1 MSQSERNK
9 DKQIGWIISLS
20 IHALVVLLFFF
31 VMAWRA
37 PDPPLPEY
45 GIELNFGL
53 EAGSGSNQPTVTP
66 TPPTEEDEGEPEEQ
80 IEEVLEEAIDAPQEA
95 DPFEETAIE
104 ELPDSQQED
113 SPVETQPAEEQ
124 TPVDPVEEEIIEEAK
139 PISEPIIE
147 EQKEEPKVEEKVI
160 NPQATYPGASSQ
172 GNKEDVAG
180 DVGDPEGSVD
190 SRALYGKS
198 GGGNDGPS
206 LDLAGWRWD
215 YQPNPNDNSNENGK
229 IVFEIKIDDNGEV
242 VGVNTI
248 ETTVSPGV
256 LQIYQREVEKL
267 TFSQINGNAIAAP
280 ISTGK
285 ITFII
290 KSQ

>member
-1 MSQSERNK
+1 MSLSEKNK
-9 DKQIGWIISLS
+9 DKQIGWIVSLT

-45 GIELNFGL
+45 GIELNFGMD
-53 EAGSGSNQPTVTP
+53 AGFGDDQPTVQP
-66 TPPTEEDEGEPEEQ
+66 TLPTEEDEGEPEEQ
-80 IEEVLEEAIDAPQEA
+80 IEEVQEDAVEEAQEA
-95 DPFEETAIE
+95 EPIEESAIE
-104 ELPDSQQED
+104 ELIDSQQED
-113 SPVETQPAEEQ
+113 SPVETKPAEEA
-124 TPVDPVEEEIIEEAK
+124 TPVVPVEEKIIEKAT
-139 PISEPIIE
+139 PVSEPEIE
-147 EQKEEPKVEEKVI
+147 KPKEEPKVEENVV
-160 NPQATYPGASSQ
+160 NPNATYPGASSQ
-172 GNKEDVAG
+172 GNKENTAG

-198 GGGNDGPS
+198 GGGNGGPS

-215 YQPNPNDNSNENGK
+215 YQPNPNDNSKENGK
-229 IVFEIKIDDNGEV
+229 IVFEIKVDNNGDV
-242 VGVNTI
+242 IGVKMI
-248 ETTVSPGV
+248 EKTVSATV
-256 LQIYQREVEKL
+256 EKLYRQEVEKL

-290 KSQ
+290 KSK

>member
-1 MSQSERNK
+1 MALSKKNK
-9 DKQIGWIISLS
+9 DKQIGWIISFS
-20 IHALVVLLFFF
+20 VHALVILLFFF

-53 EAGSGSNQPTVTP
+53 EAGSGFDQPTVTP
-66 TPPTEEDEGEPEEQ
+66 TAPSEEDEGEPEEQ
-80 IEEVLEEAIDAPQEA
+80 IVEEQEDVVEEPPEA
-95 DPFEETAIE
+95 EPVEESVVE

-113 SPVETQPAEEQ
+113 SPIETQPAEEQ
-124 TPVDPVEEEIIEEAK
+124 TPEVPVIEEIEEEIK
-139 PISEPIIE
+139 PISEPVVE
-147 EQKEEPKVEEKVI
+147 EPKEEPKVEEKVVDS
-160 NPQATYPGASSQ
+160 NALYPGAASQ
-172 GNKEDVAG
+172 GSKDNTAG

-198 GGGNDGPS
+198 GGGDGGPS

-215 YQPNPNDNSNENGK
+215 SQPNVNDNSKENGK
-229 IVFEIKIDDNGEV
+229 IVFEITVDNNGDV
-242 VGVNTI
+242 IGVKMI
-248 ETTVSPGV
+248 EKTVSATV
-256 LQIYQREVEKL
+256 EQLYRREVEKL

-280 ISTGK
+280 ISIGK

-290 KSQ
+290 KSK

>member
-9 DKQIGWIISLS
+9 DKQIGWIVSLS

-53 EAGSGSNQPTVTP
+53 EAGFGSDQPTVTP

-80 IEEVLEEAIDAPQEA
+80 IEEVQEEAIEEPQEA
-95 DPFEETAIE
+95 EPIEETAIE

-113 SPVETQPAEEQ
+113 SPVETQPTEEQ
-124 TPVDPVEEEIIEEAK
+124 TPVDPVEEEIIEKAK

-147 EQKEEPKVEEKVI
+147 TPKEEPKVEEKVI
-160 NPQATYPGASSQ
+160 NPKATYPGSSSQ

-198 GGGNDGPS
+198 GGGNGGPS
-206 LDLAGWRWD
+206 LDLAGWIWD
-215 YQPNPNDNSNENGK
+215 YQPNPNDNSKENGK
-229 IVFEIKIDDNGEV
+229 IVFEIKIDNNGDV
-242 VGVNTI
+242 IGVRMI
-248 ETTVSPGV
+248 EKTVSATV
-256 LQIYQREVEKL
+256 EKLYRQEVEKL

>member
-53 EAGSGSNQPTVTP
+53 EAGSGSDQPTVTP

-80 IEEVLEEAIDAPQEA
+80 IEEIQEEAIDEPQEA
-95 DPFEETAIE
+95 EPIEETAIE

-113 SPVETQPAEEQ
+113 SPVETQPSEEQ
-124 TPVDPVEEEIIEEAK
+124 IPADPVEEEIIEKAK

-147 EQKEEPKVEEKVI
+147 KPKEEPKVEEKVI
-160 NPQATYPGASSQ
+160 NPKATYPGASSQ

-198 GGGNDGPS
+198 GGGNGGPS

-215 YQPNPNDNSNENGK
+215 YKPNPNDNSKENGK
-229 IVFEIKIDDNGEV
+229 IVFEIKIDDNGDV
-242 VGVNTI
+242 IGVRMV
-248 ETTVSPGV
+248 EKTVSATV
-256 LQIYQREVEKL
+256 EKLYRQEVEKL

-290 KSQ
+290 ESK